1 MKQRPKQHKVNNSK
15 EQKSPYTTAL
25 FHYTKISVDCNK
37 KKRFRYAMK
46 QCLKQCKVNNSK
58 KNKRVVTLRLFCYIA
73 SKTAILLCNIPQFQ
87 TETPFSACVC

>member
-37 KKRFRYAMK
+37 K
-46 QCLKQCKVNNSK
+46 N
-58 KNKRVVTLRLFCYIA
+58 A
-73 SKTAILLCNIPQFQ
+73 SD
-87 TETPFSACVC
+87 TP